1 MVNLF
6 QNDFLTQRNHIICA
20 YLKHR
25 RPTLFFNEYNHL
37 LKRIIIKIWEKY
49 IDDNDL
55 ALLAIGG
62 FGRAE
67 VYPYS
72 DLDLAVVSLCDL
84 NNTQQ
89 QQISL
94 FVQALWD
101 MKLVPAVKSGSIE
114 ELLQSV
120 RVDLSA
126 QTAFLEARFLC
137 GSSQIGLSCI
147 DKMHKQLDIAL
158 FIESKLLEMQQRH
171 RKQAALVLEP
181 EIKNGMGGLRDIH
194 TMLWLA
200 KAQGLAINFQE
211 LVKQNVL
218 SRTEASLIIRSHQ
231 ELARLRIELHIVSK
245 RAQDRLLFDVQGIL
259 AKSRYPEY
267 SPQAGSEKLMAVFY
281 RAVKTVLQLNGIII
295 PMLRTRFSSSLPRIV
310 NYLDE
315 HYYILNNHIA
325 IKNLNLFIQQP
336 EHLFRILEI
345 VQQRSDLQ
353 GLAPKTL
360 RAWWHATRSFQQ
372 PLSALPIYRQQFI
385 YFFKTGDRLTYLM
398 RHLNLYGVM
407 GYYLPQWKKIV
418 GLMQHDLFHIYPV
431 DDHILAVLANIRR
444 FAVEKYSHELPFA
457 SQLMRDFE
465 PKYILYLAALF
476 HDIAKGR
483 NGDHALEGAQDARI
497 FAQQH
502 QLIDKDAELLIWLVQ
517 THLLMSHTAQKE
529 DFQDVMILKR
539 FCDAVQNQQRLTAL
553 YLLTVA
559 DIRGT
564 NPEIW
569 NSWKAQL
576 LERLFRAAAR
586 YMADDYQDNNKI
598 DSAQM
603 LLQQYGIE
611 NKVFFRLRAALG
623 EAYFARHSE
632 HESAWHLPLLAR
644 NWQQAQV
651 HLRHLD
657 NEIWQI
663 LVFMPNKS
671 RLFTRLCRIFSR
683 YRLDIVSA
691 RALVSA
697 HNFII
702 DTFTVQLPST
712 YVNDALMIEHNLLME
727 LTDFV
732 ENGIFREIQHNQ
744 SISRRA
750 KHLPIA
756 PYIKLKPDGTQK
768 NWYLLEVVA
777 INRTAL
783 LADITEVFAVHQISL
798 QYAKITTLS
807 DRVEDS
813 FIICSDKLINPSQEL
828 ALKRDLMQICI

>member
-267 SPQAGSEKLMAVFY
+267 SPKAVM
-281 RAVKTVLQLNGIII
+281 K
-295 PMLRTRFSSSLPRIV
+295 
-310 NYLDE
+310 
-315 HYYILNNHIA
+315 
-325 IKNLNLFIQQP
+325 
-336 EHLFRILEI
+336 
-345 VQQRSDLQ
+345 
-353 GLAPKTL
+353 
-360 RAWWHATRSFQQ
+360 
-372 PLSALPIYRQQFI
+372 
-385 YFFKTGDRLTYLM
+385 
-398 RHLNLYGVM
+398 VM
-407 GYYLPQWKKIV
+407 
-418 GLMQHDLFHIYPV
+418 
-431 DDHILAVLANIRR
+431 
-444 FAVEKYSHELPFA
+444 
-457 SQLMRDFE
+457 
-465 PKYILYLAALF
+465 
-476 HDIAKGR
+476 
-483 NGDHALEGAQDARI
+483 
-497 FAQQH
+497 
-502 QLIDKDAELLIWLVQ
+502 
-517 THLLMSHTAQKE
+517 
-529 DFQDVMILKR
+529 
-539 FCDAVQNQQRLTAL
+539 
-553 YLLTVA
+553 
-559 DIRGT
+559 
-564 NPEIW
+564 
-569 NSWKAQL
+569 
-576 LERLFRAAAR
+576 
-586 YMADDYQDNNKI
+586 
-598 DSAQM
+598 
-603 LLQQYGIE
+603 
-611 NKVFFRLRAALG
+611 
-623 EAYFARHSE
+623 
-632 HESAWHLPLLAR
+632 
-644 NWQQAQV
+644 
-651 HLRHLD
+651 
-657 NEIWQI
+657 
-663 LVFMPNKS
+663 
-671 RLFTRLCRIFSR
+671 
-683 YRLDIVSA
+683 
-691 RALVSA
+691 
-697 HNFII
+697 
-702 DTFTVQLPST
+702 
-712 YVNDALMIEHNLLME
+712 
-727 LTDFV
+727 
-732 ENGIFREIQHNQ
+732 
-744 SISRRA
+744 
-750 KHLPIA
+750 
-756 PYIKLKPDGTQK
+756 
-768 NWYLLEVVA
+768 
-777 INRTAL
+777 
-783 LADITEVFAVHQISL
+783 
-798 QYAKITTLS
+798 
-807 DRVEDS
+807 
-813 FIICSDKLINPSQEL
+813 
-828 ALKRDLMQICI
+828 